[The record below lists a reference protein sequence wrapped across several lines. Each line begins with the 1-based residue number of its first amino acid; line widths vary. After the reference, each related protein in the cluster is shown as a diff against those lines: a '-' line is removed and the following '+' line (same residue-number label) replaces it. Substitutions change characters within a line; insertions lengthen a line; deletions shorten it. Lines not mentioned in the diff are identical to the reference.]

1 MSAMKIK
8 KGDTVKVIAGKEKDK
23 EGKVIAVNTKDN
35 TVIVENVNMVSK
47 HTKPSAANQN
57 GGIVSQEAPIHI
69 SNVMLLFEKKPVR
82 VGFKIEDGKKYR
94 GAKMG
99 NGETKVIDTISSK
112 KIRK

>member
-8 KGDTVKVIAGKEKDK
+8 KGDTVKVLAGKEKDK

-94 GAKMG
+94 VAKLG

>member
-23 EGKVIAVNTKDN
+23 EGKVIAINKKDN

-47 HTKPSAANQN
+47 HSKPSAANQN
-57 GGIVSQEAPIHI
+57 GGIVSKEAPIDI
-69 SNVMLLFEKKPVR
+69 SNVMLVFEGKPVR

-94 GAKMG
+94 VAKVG
-99 NGETKVIDTISSK
+99 SGETKVIDTVSSS